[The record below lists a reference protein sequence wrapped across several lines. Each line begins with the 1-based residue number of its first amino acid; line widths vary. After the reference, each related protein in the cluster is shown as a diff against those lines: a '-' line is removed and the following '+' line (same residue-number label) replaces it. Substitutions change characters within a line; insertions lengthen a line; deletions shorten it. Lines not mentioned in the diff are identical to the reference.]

1 MDKLIIMWDLEK
13 HQPLWTKVADY
24 QLMSAG
30 LHPTEE
36 IGVFGTV
43 CGKWFAMDL
52 ETKEVLTMHP
62 DSKEQ
67 YDCAA
72 YSPGQRCS

>member
-1 MDKLIIMWDLEK
+1 MC
-13 HQPLWTKVADY
+13 V
-24 QLMSAG
+24 G

-36 IGVFGTV
+36 VGLFGTV

-72 YSPGQRCS
+72 YSPGMNSFCYNVPSISEEAFLEAACE